1 MKTIFGNIDQLIQF
15 HMILNDDL
23 EFFIIQGSLNP
34 AQLSNIFAA
43 RLEDFLAYIEYGN
56 NYQSGKNKLQKV
68 EKKANA
74 RDLFNVSN

>member
-1 MKTIFGNIDQLIQF
+1 
-15 HMILNDDL
+15 MILNDDL

-34 AQLSNIFAA
+34 AQLSNILAA

-56 NYQSGKNKLQKV
+56 NYQSAKNKLQKV

-74 RDLFNVSN
+74 RDLFNVSI